1 MYWSSTTTGTYYIY
15 DSALYAVYFF
25 SLQIVSMI
33 KVYIIPMT
41 ILLDIGLVVGFSVV
55 SIPFLNLA
63 NPKYVNST
71 YSDRLQVKLLI
82 HLNWPQAGNSIF

>member
-1 MYWSSTTTGTYYIY
+1 MKQYYYRYIY
-15 DSALYAVYFF
+15 LRQCSLCCIFF
-25 SLQIVSMI
+25 SLQIVSKI

-82 HLNWPQAGNSIF
+82 HLN

>member
-1 MYWSSTTTGTYYIY
+1 
-15 DSALYAVYFF
+15 
-25 SLQIVSMI
+25 MI

-82 HLNWPQAGNSIF
+82 HLN